1 MGRACSTCG
10 ARTGVHRVFLWGNLR
25 EGHHLEDPGVDGRII
40 LKLILEK
47 WNGRMGFIDLVEDT
61 NRWWALMIVVIS
73 LQVP

>member
-1 MGRACSTCG
+1 VWGEEKCTQG
-10 ARTGVHRVFLWGNLR
+10 FLWGNLR
-25 EGHHLEDPGVDGRII
+25 EGHHLEDPGVDGRI